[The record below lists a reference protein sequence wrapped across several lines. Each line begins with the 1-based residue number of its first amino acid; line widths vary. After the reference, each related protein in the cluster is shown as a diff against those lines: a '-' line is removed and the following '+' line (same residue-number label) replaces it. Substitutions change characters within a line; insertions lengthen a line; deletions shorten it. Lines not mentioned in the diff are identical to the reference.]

1 MLIYKVTNKLNGKIY
16 IGKTKQTLSKRKSA
30 HYKRVMENSPTN
42 FHNALRLY
50 SKDNFIWEILIE
62 CDDSI
67 KLNEYEI
74 HFINEYDT
82 YKNGYNMTEGGD
94 GGITY
99 KKGDELYNRVK
110 DKLGK
115 WKNGNPGATPIAIEK
130 RLKTFQNTQWVSGEL
145 HGNFGHK
152 NNVGILVGEKN
163 PMFGKTPTNARK
175 IKINGVYYDSIKKA
189 SLELKMAEKTIRNRC
204 LDNKNINYELLCK

>member
-50 SKDNFIWEILIE
+50 GKDNFIWEILIE
-62 CDDSI
+62 CDDNI

-115 WKNGNPGATPIAIEK
+115 WKNGNPGATPKAIEK
-130 RLKTFQNTQWVSGEL
+130 RLKTFQNTKWVSGES